1 MCTCFSCIDGCQLY
15 HKNKAIITSHVI
27 LINKIKEKKV
37 HFRKNLTT
45 KVISGKV

>member
-1 MCTCFSCIDGCQLY
+1 MDANLIY

-37 HFRKNLTT
+37 HFRKNLT
-45 KVISGKV
+45 KVISGQV